1 FHFDTETQEE
11 EDEQY
16 MECFSFIEPA
26 TCNIVMFLFPAKK
39 QELSKMSIFTWKL
52 VAAIIIFPAFA
63 PPIINMLHG
72 LCNNTYYMSGWGL
85 RGWATLSASQSM
97 TQQPSKTSRS
107 ESDFPGIPFLVVIV
121 GFTLINC
128 AGGECL
134 FFCATLHFPFHLAN
148 KNGDHFPLR
157 CILYINGALEDGVAC
172 TITECFHFNKA
183 SVLLVPIA
191 ACDPLV
197 FQLFYKTLDFSLPFC
212 TALAYFLI
220 YSASFIHKFCCA
232 YIVYIIIL
240 KGITPSVFIYLFI
253 IIRVYISLIQVLK
266 KIGVHVSITIHYKNT
281 FMVYLICKILIIF
294 LGYTI
299 KEPSAT

>member
-1 FHFDTETQEE
+1 MT
-11 EDEQY
+11 
-16 MECFSFIEPA
+16 FIVEP
-26 TCNIVMFLFPAKK
+26 F
-39 QELSKMSIFTWKL
+39 
-52 VAAIIIFPAFA
+52 
-63 PPIINMLHG
+63 
-72 LCNNTYYMSGWGL
+72 
-85 RGWATLSASQSM
+85 RGWATLSASQSNWDKM

-220 YSASFIHKFCCA
+220 YSASFIIIAIQYSIRVHFCCMTGIA
-232 YIVYIIIL
+232 DIFFTNCCSLVLVGLFVGFHLGVVPGFGIFFYFNLPIIL
-240 KGITPSVFIYLFI
+240 DANCLE
-253 IIRVYISLIQVLK
+253 
-266 KIGVHVSITIHYKNT
+266 
-281 FMVYLICKILIIF
+281 MDEAF
-294 LGYTI
+294 LMFLY
-299 KEPSAT
+299 